1 MVIKIGI
8 IAFKDVE
15 ELDLVGPWEVF
26 QGAQFIDSDFE
37 CEILSFDGEGVD
49 AAKGMYFGVHGSMR
63 AEACY
68 DILLLP
74 GGKGSLALMQD
85 EAFLACLMAMT
96 KNALWVT
103 SVCTGSLVY
112 GQMGLLEGRDCT
124 TYHACYDA
132 LQEMNSLGRVLR
144 GRRYVR
150 DGKYVTAAGVSAGID
165 MALWLLGEIKGAA
178 FARQVQQHIEYFPE
192 PPYADV
198 VNESVSDTCK
208 ING

>member
-1 MVIKIGI
+1 MTIKIAI
-8 IAFKDVE
+8 VAFKDVE

-26 QGAQFIDSDFE
+26 RGAQFIDSDFE

-63 AEACY
+63 DAVQADACY

-85 EAFLACLMAMT
+85 EAFLACLLAMSIKAT
-96 KNALWVT
+96 WVT

-112 GQMGLLEGRDCT
+112 GRMGLLDGRDCT
-124 TYHACYDA
+124 TYYACCDA
-132 LQEMNSLGRVLR
+132 LQEMNGVGRVWR
-144 GRRYVR
+144 DRRYVR

-165 MALWLLGEIKGAA
+165 MALWLLGEIKSPA
-178 FARQVQQHIEYFPE
+178 FTRQVQQHIEYFPE

-198 VNESVSDTCK
+198 VNESVS
-208 ING
+208 GA